1 MVDGWFARVFLGREA
16 ISKPSGGYTHR
27 RIDYV
32 YQTVGVVVGVG

>member
-16 ISKPSGGYTHR
+16 ISKPSGGHTHR

-32 YQTVGVVVGVG
+32 YQTVGIVVGVG